1 MKSLYRQREIP
12 AGGGET
18 ALTGSHESLV
28 VVKNPGVSQ
37 ASC

>member
-1 MKSLYRQREIP
+1 MKSLYWRREIS

-18 ALTGSHESLV
+18 ALTGSHESV